1 VKLTGEFWET
11 IGPHYVYG
19 YQHPDGSWK
28 YIGKAVVG
36 RVTDHANPKSISY
49 KGYDL
54 EDAYILA
61 RNLPSDKVAVAV
73 ESALIQEH
81 QPTDNL
87 VSGHH
92 KENYIMASL
101 KGLFDNFQAGQRN
114 YHVELAECIVDHQ
127 DIIGSTIGG
136 STSNNSG
143 FLIYSALRESTNM
156 DIRVGKNGVN
166 VSVNSAPTSDN
177 AAGRGHFDKL
187 VEIVTPMLEDEYDLG
202 IYPNDKLGGK
212 IKFDVEDLETALDLW
227 KDITSS

>member
-1 VKLTGEFWET
+1 MKLTAEFWET

-28 YIGKAVVG
+28 YIGKAVG
-36 RVTDHANPKSISY
+36 NRVTHHVAE

-54 EDAYILA
+54 EDAFILA
-61 RNLPSDKVAVAV
+61 RNLPSDEVAIAV
-73 ESALIQEH
+73 ESALIELH
-81 QPTDNL
+81 QPTDNI

-101 KGLFDNFQAGQRN
+101 KGLFDDFTAGQRN
-114 YHVELAECIVDHQ
+114 YHIELAECIVNHA
-127 DIIGSTIGG
+127 DILGSSIGG

-166 VSVNSAPTSDN
+166 VSLNSQPTTDN
-177 AAGRGHFDKL
+177 AAGRAHFDNL
-187 VEIVTPMLEDEYDLG
+187 VEKVTPLLEDEYELG
-202 IYPNDKLGGK
+202 IYPNDKVGGK
-212 IKFDVEDLETALDLW
+212 IKFDVEDLETALQLW
-227 KDITSS
+227 SDFTS